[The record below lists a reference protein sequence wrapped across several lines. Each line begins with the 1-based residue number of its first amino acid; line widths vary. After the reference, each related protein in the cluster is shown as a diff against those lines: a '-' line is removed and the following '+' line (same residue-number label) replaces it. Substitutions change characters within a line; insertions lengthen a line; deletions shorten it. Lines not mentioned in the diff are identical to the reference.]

1 MRVAV
6 RKLPGVQSV
15 DVSLERA
22 VTEIRLTDGNT
33 VTLAQLRKI
42 LKDGGFNSGAA
53 DVEVVGTLV
62 QRDGAPTIAV
72 ANTTEAFR
80 IVSDPK
86 NPEPFKWVTAAVGKP
101 GSVVLSGRI
110 GTDALFVVSKAA
122 LR

>member
-1 MRVAV
+1 M

-15 DVSLERA
+15 EVSLERA

-33 VTLAQLRKI
+33 VSLAQLRKI
-42 LKDGGFNSGAA
+42 LKDGGSGAA
-53 DVEVVGTLV
+53 DVEVVGTLM
-62 QRDGAPTIAV
+62 QRDGAPAIAV
-72 ANTTEAFR
+72 AKTPETFR

-86 NPEPFKWVTAAVGKP
+86 NPEPFKWVMAAVGKP

-122 LR
+122 LLP